1 MNVSFVRDQDCGPE
15 IMRVHRMSCC
25 TRQLSSVLFC
35 PTIYC
40 HKRLGGRGFARSG
53 RRAVARR
60 HTCQIYCEQRDK
72 PRRCLGC
79 QGTTPVLPPSF
90 QFPIFSPPGISGE
103 MKEGTPNKKWSCVY
117 FFIMAPFH
125 GGVCILSRVYT
136 FTPTATLVDV
146 YTSPL
151 YGGVC
156 ILSPCVYFFSS
167 GYISGCVYFVPL
179 YLVNMMVSVSA
190 RLVSVAA

>member
-117 FFIMAPFH
+117 FFN
-125 GGVCILSRVYT
+125 GSLSWRRVYT
-136 FTPTATLVDV
+136 F
-146 YTSPL
+146 S
-151 YGGVC
+151 
-156 ILSPCVYFFSS
+156 CVYFYSN
-167 GYISGCVYFVPL
+167 GYISGCVYFAPL
-179 YLVNMMVSVSA
+179 WRRVYTFAVCILFLQ
-190 RLVSVAA
+190 RLH